1 MDHKTK
7 SMIENLR
14 QNQGALKAI
23 LSSSD
28 GQMLMRQLTSQDG
41 GAALQRA
48 ARSASQGD
56 TAELSRM
63 IGKLMESREGAEL
76 IRRIN
81 QSAQK

>member
-1 MDHKTK
+1 
-7 SMIENLR
+7 
-14 QNQGALKAI
+14 
-23 LSSSD
+23 
-28 GQMLMRQLTSQDG
+28 MLMRQLTNQDG